1 MISNENA
8 KALLARQMELYTLQS
23 QMIDCLEQQ
32 KIIFEKEAKNTQHPM
47 FLVLAAM
54 NDMLMDSYKQ
64 SLEGLGNNVKTFK
77 NLVEISQMPDEE

>member
-8 KALLARQMELYTLQS
+8 KLLLARQMELYTLQS

-32 KIIFEKEAKNTQHPM
+32 KIIFEKEAQNTQHPM

-77 NLVEISQMPDEE
+77 NLVEISQMPDDE